1 MLIPG
6 LQAHNPNCLIMTVH
20 WTFHGFSSIQSLQ
33 LFATPQ
39 TIARQASLSITTSW
53 SLLKL
58 MSIVLVM
65 PSNHL
70 ILCRPLLLNLS
81 AFNLSQ
87 HQGLFK
93 WVSSSQSGGQSI
105 GVLASASVLSMIIQD
120 WFPLEWTGS
129 SYIPWVY
136 SVRRYSMGSSH
147 ITWSKTNLSILF
159 STLVS
164 STLFMISLQEITIH
178 SVTLTPNLESPQPGV
193 NSSRSTSLLSTACKQ
208 PHGLGHFMFLES
220 PIFPSPFKIYHPAKV
235 KPHQQSHSLAQAMSW
250 ALLPFKSP
258 WLNSKVGQG
267 FKRMTISL
275 PDYDSAVA
283 PDHIMDDSKL
293 LAENPNILH
302 NPTCLPLP
310 GAPTPCFPIVPCSFH
325 TGPFFWAYNSSSLLN
340 LNVGSSTQPSSFLR
354 N

>member
-1 MLIPG
+1 MGSVP
-6 LQAHNPNCLIMTVH
+6 
-20 WTFHGFSSIQSLQ
+20 FSRSNSLQ
-33 LFATPQ
+33 PHRLQHARLPCPSPRPGAYWNSCPLHWWCHP
-39 TIARQASLSITTSW
+39 TI
-53 SLLKL
+53 
-58 MSIVLVM
+58 
-65 PSNHL
+65 
-70 ILCRPLLLNLS
+70 
-81 AFNLSQ
+81 
-87 HQGLFK
+87 
-93 WVSSSQSGGQSI
+93 SSSVVPFSIFLPSIFPSIRVFSVSQFFTSGGQSI
-105 GVLASASVLSMIIQD
+105 RVSASASVLSMNIQD

-136 SVRRYSMGSSH
+136 SVHRYSMASSH

-193 NSSRSTSLLSTACKQ
+193 NSSRSTSLLLTTACKQ
-208 PHGLGHFMFLES
+208 PHGLGHLMFLES
-220 PIFPSPFKIYHPAKV
+220 PIFPSPFKVYHPAKF

-250 ALLPFKSP
+250 ALLPFKSL

-275 PDYDSAVA
+275 PDYDTAVA

-302 NPTCLPLP
+302 NPTCLPLL
-310 GAPTPCFPIVPCSFH
+310 GAPTPCFPIVPCSLH